1 MQLPFQAKHLL
12 LQRHGNGD
20 ALSRGG
26 GGGAKMLLV
35 IAITGKDAPV
45 AIKFYSTLG

>member
-1 MQLPFQAKHLL
+1 MQLPFQAKHPL

-20 ALSRGG
+20 ALSRG